1 MTRANCSESDR
12 GVGEAWNLGGGESDQ
27 PACVSARGGVPR
39 QRGVRKPFVVVS
51 RYLVA
56 PLSLV
61 AVLLFGS
68 LVASA
73 QSSGAQSAGGA
84 HVSQPAVAKP
94 ADDSG
99 FTPNPETAQSGPASV
114 TILWGQSKL
123 WLTYQGVPPGAGQQ
137 GAQLT
142 TFVPGQP
149 GVTTGYSVQLPAS
162 GTTCLFDTDQQA
174 PMNNVSSCQIG
185 IPLNQ
190 GEYSGYVTVFDQN
203 VQVFNQIASTNP
215 GDPAPLPAPP
225 PAAQCTGL
233 ALNPYVGLAPAYNN
247 GTVVGYWE
255 TCADGGINA
264 FGGAQYYGSMA
275 GQSLNQPIIGMA
287 STPDGGGYWLVAK
300 DGGIFTFGD
309 AVFYGSMGST
319 PLNKPVIAMA
329 PTPNNGGYWL
339 LASDGGIFSFGNANF
354 YGSTGSI
361 RLNKPVAAMAPT
373 PSGNG
378 YWLVASDGG
387 IFAFGDANF
396 YGSMGGTPLNKPVVG
411 MVASADG
418 SGYLLVASDGGVF
431 AFGSAPF
438 FGSLGGD
445 PPSSPIIGA
454 VTDNVTNGYWLVAQ
468 DGSVYAFNAPALQPN
483 DLEVVQQ
490 QSSSAP

>member
-1 MTRANCSESDR
+1 MPRAHSSESD
-12 GVGEAWNLGGGESDQ
+12 EAVAGAINPECRKLNEPTSD
-27 PACVSARGGVPR
+27 CEIGRVPL
-39 QRGVRKPFVVVS
+39 RKTILVVS
-51 RYLVA
+51 RFLAA
-56 PLSLV
+56 PLWLAVVLSLGFV
-61 AVLLFGS
+61 ANAQPS
-68 LVASA
+68 SA
-73 QSSGAQSAGGA
+73 QSIGGTHTSQSAIK
-84 HVSQPAVAKP
+84 PAV
-94 ADDSG
+94 DTSG
-99 FTPNPETAQSGPASV
+99 FTPNPDTESSGPASV

-123 WLTYQGVPPGAGQQ
+123 WLTYHGVPPGAGQQ

-142 TFVPGQP
+142 TFVPGQQ

-162 GTTCLFDTDQQA
+162 GTTCLFDTGQQA
-174 PMNNVSSCQIG
+174 PTNNVSSCQIG
-185 IPLNQ
+185 IPLAQ
-190 GEYSGYVTVFDQN
+190 GEYSGGVTVYGKN
-203 VQVFNQIASTNP
+203 VRVFNQIASTNP
-215 GDPAPLPAPP
+215 GDPSPLPPAPP
-225 PAAQCTGL
+225 APECTGQP
-233 ALNPYVGLAPAYNN
+233 LNPIVGLAPAYNN

-275 GQSLNQPIIGMA
+275 GQPLNRPIIGMA
-287 STPDGGGYWLVAK
+287 STPDGGGYWLVAS

-378 YWLVASDGG
+378 YWLVATDGG

-396 YGSMGGTPLNKPVVG
+396 YGSRGGQTLNKPVVG
-411 MVASADG
+411 MVASANG

-431 AFGSAPF
+431 AYGNAPF
-438 FGSLGGD
+438 FGSTGGMAL
-445 PPSSPIIGA
+445 SSPIIGV
-454 VTDNVTNGYWLVAQ
+454 VTDNSTNGYWLVAQ
-468 DGSVYAFNAPALQPN
+468 DGTVYAFNAPALEPN
-483 DLEVVQQ
+483 VRELDR
-490 QSSSAP
+490 